1 MRPEAAIYHSDAKT
15 ISARAMVM
23 PLLTCSLALL
33 FLKFMV
39 SRPSEFL
46 HVAATLLQSRNLG
59 ILIKNLLVLPKA
71 IWIAQQVKTK
81 GIEHIHAYWASTS
94 ATAAMVASYLTGVAW
109 SITCYRGDIGDNN
122 LLALKHQS
130 AKFIRCPDEQSREEI
145 VAICKLQNR
154 DKLHLIRSG
163 VRTPSLTCSSA
174 TAENTFKR
182 PFCFAVPAL
191 MVEKKGHV
199 YLLEAVRLLADKGYV
214 FACWLIGDGPLQ
226 EMIEERI
233 RQLELTT
240 IVEMKGLLPLEE
252 MKNIYRA
259 NHVDAVVLPSIVTAD
274 NQKEGIPVSLIDALS
289 YGVPV
294 ISTLTGG
301 IPELVTPEVGILV
314 APRDSTELARSME
327 YLMTHHEVRRQMSVA
342 ARRRTE
348 TDFDVVGVVSSI
360 CHQMQS
366 SISHETSR

>member
-1 MRPEAAIYHSDAKT
+1 VRIAFITQQTPYGKGEGFVIEELIEFARQGHDITIFPMRPEAAIYHSDAKT

-163 VRTPSLTCSSA
+163 C
-174 TAENTFKR
+174 
-182 PFCFAVPAL
+182 
-191 MVEKKGHV
+191 
-199 YLLEAVRLLADKGYV
+199 
-214 FACWLIGDGPLQ
+214 
-226 EMIEERI
+226 ERH
-233 RQLELTT
+233 
-240 IVEMKGLLPLEE
+240 P
-252 MKNIYRA
+252 
-259 NHVDAVVLPSIVTAD
+259 
-274 NQKEGIPVSLIDALS
+274 
-289 YGVPV
+289 
-294 ISTLTGG
+294 
-301 IPELVTPEVGILV
+301 
-314 APRDSTELARSME
+314 
-327 YLMTHHEVRRQMSVA
+327 
-342 ARRRTE
+342 
-348 TDFDVVGVVSSI
+348 
-360 CHQMQS
+360 
-366 SISHETSR
+366 